1 MQDLIFP
8 AVGQWVGAQREW
20 DNLVAELKHELPDRL
35 AAHLI
40 KRAEARA
47 QESNWAFV
55 KPLTRRF
62 KEIDHARRKE
72 SKNAGHKGELKALR
86 HRLALMNPAAIS
98 RELAAGLTPPDL
110 SEYNHIVAD
119 LAKAVPHPGIARR
132 YALPPQALRALADQI
147 AMAGRPVAQ
156 ALSEHAQNLKLYS
169 DLVARLRSQP
179 LIQKG
184 ARIIG
189 SAVASALEPLVGR
202 DAAAQML
209 GVDRTL
215 DRALEEVEAGW
226 KAFQREFA
234 GFVPERQRRFQLI
247 YLSLVGGL
255 FLRVQRDLRRMGCE
269 LDADAQGN
277 CRVVPTAD
285 RQARLRQHLRAAL
298 PPIRDLLDAGQN
310 AEAEARAA
318 NLVSQVVTDP
328 VAARTP
334 VDGKS
339 VGYEAYAVHL
349 SAVLARAREA
359 WGEGRPEEAAAI
371 WRQVF
376 AEYPCL
382 VHDADL
388 HPVPGEPLPLVTA
401 GFRLA
406 AYAEWLRQSQREA
419 EADALLLAQ
428 VRFVER
434 LAQLNPELSLPGES
448 LSSEMQEWAA
458 TLSSYLRR
466 SVPDPDALDLPERAL
481 PLSRYPKVLRRFR
494 EAVGETLEVSPLDRY
509 LRGRVNLIRG
519 AAAAAATGGVG
530 LLATLAWLL
539 L

>member
-8 AVGQWVGAQREW
+8 AVGRWVGAQREW
-20 DNLVAELKHELPDRL
+20 DNLVAELRHELPERL
-35 AAHLI
+35 AEHLI
-40 KRAEARA
+40 RRAEARA

-55 KPLTRRF
+55 KPLARRF
-62 KEIDHARRKE
+62 KEIEHARKKE
-72 SKNAGHKGELKALR
+72 TKHPGHKEELKALR
-86 HRLALMNPAAIS
+86 KRLVLMNPAAIA
-98 RELAAGLTPPDL
+98 RDLAAGLTPPDL
-110 SEYNHIVAD
+110 SDYNQIVAD
-119 LAKAVPHPGIARR
+119 LARAVPHPGIARR

-147 AMAGRPVAQ
+147 AAAGRPVAQ
-156 ALSEHAQNLKLYS
+156 ALSEHAQNMRLYA

-202 DAAAQML
+202 ETAAQLL
-209 GVDRTL
+209 GVDRSL
-215 DRALEEVEAGW
+215 DRVAKEVETGW
-226 KAFQREFA
+226 AAFQREYA
-234 GFVPERQRRFQLI
+234 EFVPERQRRFQLI

-255 FLRVQRDLRRMGCE
+255 FLRVQRDLRRLGCE

-277 CRVVPTAD
+277 CRVVPTAE

-298 PPIRDLLDAGQN
+298 PPIRELLDAGQA

-318 NLVSQVVTDP
+318 RLVAQVVTDP

-339 VGYEAYAVHL
+339 VGYLAYAVHL
-349 SAVLARAREA
+349 SALLARAREA

-376 AEYPCL
+376 TEYPCL
-382 VHDADL
+382 VADADL

-406 AYAEWLRQSQREA
+406 AYAEWLRQSQRGA

-434 LAQLNPELSLPGES
+434 VAQLNPELCLPGES
-448 LSSEMQEWAA
+448 LSPEMQEWAA
-458 TLSSYLRR
+458 TLSAYLRR
-466 SVPDPDALDLPERAL
+466 SVADPDALDLPERPL
-481 PLSRYPKVLRRFR
+481 PLTRYPRVLRRFR
-494 EAVGETLEVSPLDRY
+494 EAVGESLEVSPLDRY
-509 LRGRVNLIRG
+509 LRGRVNLMRG

-530 LLATLAWLL
+530 ILATLAWLFL
-539 L
+539 